1 MKLIVGLGNV
11 GAEYAKTRH
20 NTGWQALERLALKH
34 SISISRKHI
43 AGRRLVALYQD
54 FKFGNVLVRLV
65 LPQTMMNLSG
75 EAFLKTDEWGLDQS
89 DVLIVYDDI
98 NLPVGSLRIRESGGD
113 GGHHGLASCIQ
124 ALGSEE
130 IPRLRIGIGPEA
142 MPYDLTEFVLMPF
155 EDKERVIVDEALARA
170 VLACELW
177 AKEGIQAAMNKI
189 NPRERK

>member
-11 GAEYAKTRH
+11 GREYENTRH
-20 NTGWQALERLALKH
+20 NAGWQVLGRLASKH
-34 SISISRKHI
+34 SISIKRKHI
-43 AGRRLVALYQD
+43 AGRRLVALYED
-54 FKFGNVLVRLV
+54 CKLGNVLVRLM

-75 EAFLKTDEWGLDQS
+75 DAFSKTDEWGLKKS
-89 DVLIVYDDI
+89 DMLIVYDDI
-98 NLPVGSLRIRESGGD
+98 NLPAGSLRIRETGGD

-124 ALGSEE
+124 SLGSDEV
-130 IPRLRIGIGPEA
+130 PRLRVGIGPEII
-142 MPYDLTEFVLMPF
+142 PDDLTEFVLMPF
-155 EDKERVIVDEALARA
+155 ENKERKIVDEALARA